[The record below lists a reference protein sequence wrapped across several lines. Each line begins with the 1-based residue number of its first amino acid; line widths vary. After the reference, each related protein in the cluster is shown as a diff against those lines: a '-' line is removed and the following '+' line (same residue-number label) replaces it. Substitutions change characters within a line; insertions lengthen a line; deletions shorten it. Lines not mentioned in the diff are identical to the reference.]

1 MTAFTRTKADGGS
14 CFPGATMHFYHCKEG
29 RYPMQVSTVGLDL
42 AKNTM
47 KLHGLDKT
55 GCCDQIRGAAENR
68 IPAPRNMWW
77 AVCGIAM
84 RAGDRQRGQVR
95 QLGSG

>member
-29 RYPMQVSTVGLDL
+29 RYPMQFSTVGLDL

-47 KLHGLDKT
+47 KLHGIMSDGLLRSNPRRSREAYSGT
-55 GCCDQIRGAAENR
+55 AQYIAGRFAA
-68 IPAPRNMWW
+68 
-77 AVCGIAM
+77 
-84 RAGDRQRGQVR
+84 
-95 QLGSG
+95 